1 MIFSSAILKKG
12 SRGTYEPFS
21 NFKKDL
27 RLLLTF
33 KSMISKI
40 VQELCKKYPINLL
53 SLTILLE
60 MNMIN
65 DAVLLAILFVMD
77 DSERQIE
84 VPRIF
89 N

>member
-1 MIFSSAILKKG
+1 
-12 SRGTYEPFS
+12 
-21 NFKKDL
+21 
-27 RLLLTF
+27 
-33 KSMISKI
+33 
-40 VQELCKKYPINLL
+40 
-53 SLTILLE
+53 